1 MSMTGRRNH
10 MTTIFTYLAR
20 RAVRACLLA
29 VGLGLLSLPVCPAVG
44 AADGYRLEMDYEL
57 FIGGFLVGR
66 SGFELQLGE
75 ANYAIRASG
84 RSEGLI
90 DRIIGFRSR
99 ASSEGQIVEGGLEP
113 ASHKHDN
120 RWFGDP
126 RTVRL
131 GFTASGPQRID
142 VLPLAADDDRQPVPR
157 DMLRGSVDPLSAALL
172 AGINVAP
179 ESSAEPCR
187 FVLPIFDGRRRYD
200 ITFTPER
207 WENIVGPFFKG
218 RARRCSAL
226 TRRIAGFS
234 ESPWLPR
241 TEEPEA
247 GRIWFARLAPGTLPI
262 VVRLEADIGLGSLVV
277 HLVRFARK

>member
-1 MSMTGRRNH
+1 MTGRRNR
-10 MTTIFTYLAR
+10 MTDFTSYLAR
-20 RAVRACLLA
+20 RAIRACLLL
-29 VGLGLLSLPVCPAVG
+29 VLFWLLATPVNG
-44 AADGYRLEMDYEL
+44 AARAAEDYGLEMDYDL

-66 SGFELQLGE
+66 AGFQLQLGKG
-75 ANYAIRASG
+75 NYVISASG

-99 ASSEGQIVEGGLEP
+99 ASTEGQFHQGRPRPTL
-113 ASHKHDN
+113 HRHDN
-120 RWFGDP
+120 RWFGEP

-131 GFTASGPQRID
+131 GFDSAGPRGIE
-142 VLPLAADDDRQPVPR
+142 VLPEAADDDRQPVPR
-157 DMLRGSVDPLSAALL
+157 DLLGGSVDPLSAALL
-172 AGINVAP
+172 AGIEVAP
-179 ESSAEPCR
+179 ESAAEPCR

-207 WENIVGPFFKG
+207 WENIEGPFFTGK
-218 RARRCSAL
+218 ARRCSAL

-234 ESPWLPR
+234 ERPWLPR

-247 GRIWFARLAPGTLPI
+247 GRVWFARMAPVTLPI